1 MSYVPSIS
9 PTPSR
14 SSSTANGNGI
24 WRSAGMPYKV
34 GFQPA
39 GVKNDRTAEFHS
51 DRKRMA
57 EEREKEEGRL
67 GRRWAKVCFLTL
79 RNEARR

>member
-1 MSYVPSIS
+1 
-9 PTPSR
+9 
-14 SSSTANGNGI
+14 
-24 WRSAGMPYKV
+24 MPYKV

-39 GVKNDRTAEFHS
+39 GVKHDRTAEFHA

-67 GRRWAKVCFLTL
+67 GRRWAKVCPLLFHTL
-79 RNEARR
+79 PHSLSLLYLFRRVPADR

>member
-1 MSYVPSIS
+1 
-9 PTPSR
+9 
-14 SSSTANGNGI
+14 
-24 WRSAGMPYKV
+24 MPYKV

-39 GVKNDRTAEFHS
+39 GVKHDRTAEFHS

-67 GRRWAKVCFLTL
+67 GRRWAKVHSDVFHNIVLTSSWWTYISIPQH
-79 RNEARR
+79 NPFHQE

>member
-1 MSYVPSIS
+1 
-9 PTPSR
+9 
-14 SSSTANGNGI
+14 
-24 WRSAGMPYKV
+24 MPYKV

-39 GVKNDRTAEFHS
+39 GVKHDRTAEFHS

-67 GRRWAKVCFLTL
+67 GRRWAKVRPHISSESELTSSWWTYISIP
-79 RNEARR
+79 RHNPFPQA

>member
-1 MSYVPSIS
+1 
-9 PTPSR
+9 
-14 SSSTANGNGI
+14 
-24 WRSAGMPYKV
+24 MPYKV

-39 GVKNDRTAEFHS
+39 GVKHDRTAEFHS

-67 GRRWAKVCFLTL
+67 GRRWAKVRPPKQLSHESELTSSWWIYISIPQHNL
-79 RNEARR
+79 FPQA

>member
-1 MSYVPSIS
+1 
-9 PTPSR
+9 
-14 SSSTANGNGI
+14 
-24 WRSAGMPYKV
+24 MPYKV

-39 GVKNDRTAEFHS
+39 GVKHDRTAEFHS

-67 GRRWAKVCFLTL
+67 GRRWAKVILVYL
-79 RNEARR
+79 YDYDHEY

>member
-1 MSYVPSIS
+1 
-9 PTPSR
+9 
-14 SSSTANGNGI
+14 
-24 WRSAGMPYKV
+24 MPYKV

-39 GVKNDRTAEFHS
+39 GVKHDRTAEFHA

-67 GRRWAKVCFLTL
+67 GRRWAKVRNTL
-79 RNEARR
+79 LVQI

>member
-1 MSYVPSIS
+1 
-9 PTPSR
+9 
-14 SSSTANGNGI
+14 
-24 WRSAGMPYKV
+24 MPYKV

-39 GVKNDRTAEFHS
+39 GVKHDRTAEFHT

-67 GRRWAKVCFLTL
+67 GRRWAKVSPLISIIFTKLSDSLWTYISIPL
-79 RNEARR
+79 PNLFHRE